1 MRYKLLVFSLCL
13 AVICS
18 GQEIERYDSFD
29 DFQSK
34 LSESSK
40 TLVVNYW
47 ATWCAPCI
55 KELVY
60 FEELHE
66 KYKDQQV
73 EVVLVSIDFKN
84 QYDRR
89 LVPFVEKRGL
99 QARVIHLAD
108 PKTNDWIERVDP
120 EWSGA
125 IPATQIISGEK
136 KIFVERSFEDL
147 ASLEEIL
154 HPFLEN

>member
-1 MRYKLLVFSLCL
+1 M
-13 AVICS
+13 
-18 GQEIERYDSFD
+18 
-29 DFQSK
+29 
-34 LSESSK
+34 
-40 TLVVNYW
+40 
-47 ATWCAPCI
+47 
-55 KELVY
+55 
-60 FEELHE
+60 
-66 KYKDQQV
+66 
-73 EVVLVSIDFKN
+73 
-84 QYDRR
+84 
-89 LVPFVEKRGL
+89 
-99 QARVIHLAD
+99 AD